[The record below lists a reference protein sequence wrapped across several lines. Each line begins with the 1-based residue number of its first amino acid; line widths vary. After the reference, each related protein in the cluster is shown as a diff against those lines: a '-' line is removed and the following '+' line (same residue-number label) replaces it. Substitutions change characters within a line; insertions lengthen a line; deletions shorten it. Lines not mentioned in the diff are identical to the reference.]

1 MKVLQEISK
10 VATSSLPT
18 QVVAATVGAKLQQFK
33 FKDGSDLEFCAFQQ
47 LVKPTRR
54 NSLGFCYLTRHT
66 RIFCRLWPHLSSL
79 IRLSSAP

>member
-33 FKDGSDLEFCAFQQ
+33 DGGDSNFVPFSNRSSQPGTSPARD
-47 LVKPTRR
+47 VTRTWHMR
-54 NSLGFCYLTRHT
+54 MIHRKSF
-66 RIFCRLWPHLSSL
+66 
-79 IRLSSAP
+79 SSARSAELS